1 MNYKEYWEAVRSGA
15 NVREYDLKS
24 RKIQKSLKYNSD
36 PNAVVRHHLMDT
48 PEQIEY
54 NNAHYEFWGHNPDG
68 TFEYG
73 KYMIF
78 VTKEEHHKI
87 HALSEITRQRIGE
100 ASAGRV
106 CSEETKQLLSKLHSG
121 SNNPMYGVK
130 LTGEKNGMYGKH
142 HTDETKKLLSEKFS
156 GENNP
161 MYGKRGELAP
171 CYGRCGELHP
181 MYGKES
187 AFKGR
192 HHTDEAKQKISDANK
207 AKWRDPEYRAKYIET
222 SKNRWTDE
230 MRLAESERQKAYWKE
245 HPASE
250 ELRKKRSENA
260 KGEKNPMYGKPCSEE
275 RKEKIRQGQKKTND
289 AYKLLYGVYKQ
300 HSGLLKRHE
309 FIRAIK
315 SGDVTFEIMPLSLY
329 II

>member
-1 MNYKEYWEAVRSGA
+1 MNMKEYWKAVHSGA

-24 RKIQKSLKYNSD
+24 REIQKSLKYNPD
-36 PNAVVRHHLMDT
+36 PNATVRHHLMDT
-48 PEQIEY
+48 QEQIEY
-54 NNAHYEFWGHNPDG
+54 NTNHYEMWGHNLDG

-78 VTKEEHHKI
+78 VTKEEHSQI
-87 HALSEITRQRIGE
+87 HALSEITKQRIRDSMPDRHGE
-100 ASAGRV
+100 
-106 CSEETKQLLSKLHSG
+106 
-121 SNNPMYGVK
+121 NNPMYGVR

-142 HTDETKKLLSEKFS
+142 HTEETKKLLSEKFS

-161 MYGKRGELAP
+161 MYGRKGELAP

-187 AFKGR
+187 AFKGK
-192 HHTDEAKQKISDANK
+192 HHTEESKQKMSEASK
-207 AKWRDPEYRAKYIET
+207 AKWLDPEYRAKNIET
-222 SKNRWTDE
+222 NKSRWTDE
-230 MRLAESERQKAYWKE
+230 MRLAESERWKTYFKE

-275 RKEKIRQGQKKTND
+275 RKRKIIEGQRKTNN
-289 AYKLLYGVYKQ
+289 AYKFLYEIYAS
-300 HSGLLKRHE
+300 SGGKLSKSLFRK
-309 FIRAIK
+309 AIK
-315 SGDVTFEIMPLSLY
+315 SGDITFAIMPLSLY
-329 II
+329 TI